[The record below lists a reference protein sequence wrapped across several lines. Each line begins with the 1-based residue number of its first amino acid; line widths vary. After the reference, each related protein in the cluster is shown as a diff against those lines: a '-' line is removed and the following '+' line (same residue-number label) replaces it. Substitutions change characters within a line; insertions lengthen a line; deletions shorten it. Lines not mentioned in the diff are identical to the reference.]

1 MVVPEMIYRSSGGG
15 GHNDDR
21 GHSSDKDENDE
32 NGRGKN
38 SINHNNNNNLGLN
51 NITRKKDSNDQEKLQ
66 NSMEKVEQ
74 LKTDNLCA
82 NEKIL
87 MLKEQLAK

>member
-1 MVVPEMIYRSSGGG
+1 MTTGATAVTTMKMMTMGVVKIAPITTTTTILVS
-15 GHNDDR
+15 
-21 GHSSDKDENDE
+21 
-32 NGRGKN
+32 
-38 SINHNNNNNLGLN
+38 
-51 NITRKKDSNDQEKLQ
+51 ITRKKDSNDQEKLQ

>member
-1 MVVPEMIYRSSGGG
+1 MTTGATAVTKMKMMTMGVVKIAPITTTTTILVSM
-15 GHNDDR
+15 
-21 GHSSDKDENDE
+21 
-32 NGRGKN
+32 
-38 SINHNNNNNLGLN
+38 
-51 NITRKKDSNDQEKLQ
+51 TRKKDSNDQEKLQ